1 MKTLFVT
8 ASGTGTGKTYIT
20 AALAAAFKDKG
31 LSVRVLKPVV
41 SGYPGDDGPGDDGPG
56 DDGSATDTAILLK
69 SLEIEPTQEA
79 VEGCSPWRFAEPL
92 SPDMAARREG
102 RSIDFEALVGF
113 CRDAQGGEEDRLLIE
128 GIGGAMVPLDETRT
142 VLDWMAELEAPA
154 LVVVGSYLGTLSHTL
169 TTVTAIQGRGIG
181 IAGVVVDESDDSPV
195 PVIETVET
203 LARFL
208 SGVEIAAV
216 ARNAGPAAVH
226 AALGPM
232 IDV

>member
-8 ASGTGTGKTYIT
+8 ASGTGTGKTYVT
-20 AALAAAFKDKG
+20 AALATAFKDKG

-41 SGYPGDDGPGDDGPG
+41 SGYPGDNGL
-56 DDGSATDTAILLK
+56 ATDTAILLK
-69 SLEIEPTQEA
+69 SLEIEPTKEA
-79 VEGCSPWRFAEPL
+79 VEACSPWRFTEPL

-102 RSIDFEALVGF
+102 RTINFEALVGF

-142 VLDWMAELEAPA
+142 LLDWMAELGSPV
-154 LVVVGSYLGTLSHTL
+154 LVVVGSHLGTLSHTL
-169 TTVTAIQGRGIG
+169 TTVAAIQGRGIG

-195 PVIETVET
+195 PVEETVET

-208 SGVEIAAV
+208 PGVEVAAV
-216 ARNAGPAAVH
+216 ARNAGPALVY

-232 IDV
+232 IGA

>member
-8 ASGTGTGKTYIT
+8 ASGTATGKTYVT
-20 AALAAAFKDKG
+20 AALAAAFKDRG

-41 SGYPGDDGPGDDGPG
+41 SGYPGDDV
-56 DDGSATDTAILLK
+56 STTDTAILLG

-79 VEGCSPWRFAEPL
+79 VEACSPWRFAEPL

-102 RSIDFEALVGF
+102 RSIDFEALAGF
-113 CRDAQGGEEDRLLIE
+113 CRDAQGGAEDRLLIE

-142 VLDWMAELEAPA
+142 VLDWMAELGAPA

-169 TTVTAIQGRGIG
+169 TTVAAIQGRGIE
-181 IAGVVVDESDDSPV
+181 IAGVVVDESEESPV
-195 PVIETVET
+195 PVEETAET

-208 SGVEIAAV
+208 PGVEVAVV
-216 ARNAGPAAVH
+216 ARNADSQAVL

>member
-8 ASGTGTGKTYIT
+8 ASGPGTGKTYVT

-41 SGYPGDDGPGDDGPG
+41 SGYPGDDPET
-56 DDGSATDTAILLK
+56 TDTAILLK

-79 VEGCSPWRFAEPL
+79 VEGCSPWRFTEPL

-102 RSIDFEALVGF
+102 RIIDFEALVGF

-128 GIGGAMVPLDETRT
+128 GIGGAMVPLDETHT
-142 VLDWMAELEAPA
+142 VLDWMAELGAPV

-169 TTVTAIQGRGIG
+169 TTVAVIQGRGIQ

-195 PVIETVET
+195 PVAETVES
-203 LARFL
+203 LGRHL
-208 SGVEIAAV
+208 NGVSVAAV
-216 ARNAGPAAVH
+216 ARNAEPGDVYK
-226 AALGPM
+226 ALGE
-232 IDV
+232 IIEA

>member
-8 ASGTGTGKTYIT
+8 ASGTGTGKTYVT
-20 AALAAAFKDKG
+20 TALAAALKDRG

-41 SGYPGDDGPGDDGPG
+41 SGYPGDDAGT
-56 DDGSATDTAILLK
+56 TDTAILLN

-79 VEGCSPWRFAEPL
+79 VEACSPWRFAEPL

-102 RSIDFEALVGF
+102 RTIDFEALAGF
-113 CRDAQGGEEDRLLIE
+113 CRDAQGGAGDWLLIE
-128 GIGGAMVPLDETRT
+128 GIGGAMVPLDETHT
-142 VLDWMAELEAPA
+142 VLDWMAELGSPV

-169 TTVTAIQGRGIG
+169 TTVAAIQGRGVG
-181 IAGVVVDESDDSPV
+181 IAGVAVDESDDSPV
-195 PVIETVET
+195 PVIETAET

-208 SGVEIAAV
+208 PGVEIAAV
-216 ARNAGPAAVH
+216 ARNAGPAAVY

-232 IDV
+232 IGV

>member
-8 ASGTGTGKTYIT
+8 ASGTGTGKTYVT
-20 AALAAAFKDKG
+20 GALAAAFRDKG

-41 SGYPGDDGPGDDGPG
+41 SGYPGDD
-56 DDGSATDTAILLK
+56 AEVTATAILLK

-79 VEGCSPWRFAEPL
+79 VKACSPWRFTEPL

-113 CRDAQGGEEDRLLIE
+113 CRDMQGGEEDRLLIE
-128 GIGGAMVPLDETRT
+128 GIGGAMVPLDGQHT
-142 VLDWMAELEAPA
+142 VLDWMAELGSPV

-169 TTVTAIQGRGIG
+169 TTVTAMKTRRVGV
-181 IAGVVVDESDDSPV
+181 AAVVVSESDESPV
-195 PVIETVET
+195 PLAETAET
-203 LARFL
+203 MARFL
-208 SGVEIAAV
+208 PGVEVAAV